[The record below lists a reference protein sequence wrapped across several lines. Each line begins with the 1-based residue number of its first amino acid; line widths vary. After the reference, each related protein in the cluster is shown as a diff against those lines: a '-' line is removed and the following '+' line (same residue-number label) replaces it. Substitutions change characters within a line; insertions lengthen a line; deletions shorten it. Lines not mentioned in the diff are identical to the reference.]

1 MSFPPFFQAERLF
14 IVFGKCVKY
23 RFVVLYVVLTIVS
36 KSVSLFVTKLLTPTF
51 ELIFEFVVFI
61 DHSFKFTF
69 CYVYTPELLQ

>member
-61 DHSFKFTF
+61 HFLLYLHSRI
-69 CYVYTPELLQ
+69 VAVSHV